1 MTGTEKIIAK
11 IQEDAQS
18 EAEVIRENGR
28 SAARSVLDEAKAAC
42 GKIAEEAEANAADYL
57 RLQAE
62 RSRLNLAMERRQA
75 LLAAKGEAIEEVLT
89 AAKEDL
95 LRRDPAAYFAFLL
108 KLLKKQESIGDGV
121 LLLSAQDLA
130 RMPADFEKN
139 VEEIAAAKGGKL
151 VLAKEAAAIEGG
163 FIIHYSGTSEN
174 CSLEAIFASEGEN
187 LKDIVRRI
195 LFTDAEAR

>member
-11 IQEDAQS
+11 IQEDAQD

-28 SAARSVLDEAKAAC
+28 AAARSVLDDAKAAC
-42 GKIAEEAEANAADYL
+42 AEIAADAEASAADYL
-57 RLQAE
+57 KLRAE

-75 LLAAKGEAIEEVLT
+75 LLAAKGGAIEEVLA

-95 LRRDPAAYFAFLL
+95 LRKDPAAYFAFLL
-108 KLLKKQESIGDGV
+108 KLLEKQEAIGDGA

-130 RMPADFEKN
+130 RKPADFEEKI
-139 VEEIAAAKGGKL
+139 EAIAASKGGKL
-151 VLAKEAAAIEGG
+151 ILAKEAAAIEGG